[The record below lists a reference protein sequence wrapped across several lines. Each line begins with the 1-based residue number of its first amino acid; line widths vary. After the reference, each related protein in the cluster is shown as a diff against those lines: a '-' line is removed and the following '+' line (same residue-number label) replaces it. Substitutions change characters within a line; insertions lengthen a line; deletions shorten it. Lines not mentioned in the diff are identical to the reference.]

1 MIAEV
6 TANQERAAP
15 YVMLSAMQQLPNK
28 LVGGEQ
34 VRIRSLSQKKG
45 TGPMFLIS
53 EAILFNKNCLILED
67 GTDRLPRNVG
77 TELPFYA
84 A

>member
-1 MIAEV
+1 MLTKV
-6 TANQERAAP
+6 RANQEHATP
-15 YVMLSAMQQLPNK
+15 VVMLSVMQQLPNK

-34 VRIRSLSQKKG
+34 VRTRSLSQKKQ
-45 TGPMFLIS
+45 TGRSFFIS
-53 EAILFNKNCLILED
+53 EAIWFNKNCLILED
-67 GTDRLPRNVG
+67 GTDRLPRNDD